1 MVSEHFVNLNC
12 GNCGAKLDV
21 YDDMDRF
28 SCGFCGT
35 ELVAQ
40 RRGGTVALRAVTEAI
55 SKVQV
60 GTDKTAAELAI
71 TRYEKELQVV
81 RSHWAKAA
89 PHMLLGIF
97 ALLCGIGAIPMG
109 LTMIFSM
116 HLVGPG
122 IGQVVF
128 GAIAIWW
135 SLRQF
140 RESPRRRALREE
152 ISRLE
157 SQIAQKKQIAD
168 LPYV

>member
-12 GNCGAKLDV
+12 ANCGAKLDV
-21 YDDMDRF
+21 YDDLDRF
-28 SCGFCGT
+28 SCSFCGT

-71 TRYEKELQVV
+71 TRYEKELQMV
-81 RSHWAKAA
+81 RSHWTKAA
-89 PHMLLGIF
+89 PYTILGILAF
-97 ALLCGIGAIPMG
+97 LYGIGTLPIG

-116 HLVGPG
+116 HNAGPG
-122 IGQVVF
+122 IAQVVF
-128 GAIAIWW
+128 GALALWW

-140 RESPRRRALREE
+140 RESPRRRALRQE

-157 SQIAQKKQIAD
+157 SLLVQKKQIANS
-168 LPYV
+168 